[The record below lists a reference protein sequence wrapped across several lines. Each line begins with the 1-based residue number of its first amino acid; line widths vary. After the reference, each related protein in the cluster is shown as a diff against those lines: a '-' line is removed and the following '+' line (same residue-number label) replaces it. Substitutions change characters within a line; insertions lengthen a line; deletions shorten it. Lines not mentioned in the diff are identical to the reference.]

1 MTFTGLTQRN
11 EELSADLTEKEA
23 EVDNLEARVADLKDM
38 LKDAQENDVDQGL
51 KEHSDNLIKS
61 ELEMEVAE
69 LQARLQATEQE
80 LEAARQGATQQEM
93 ALAELQQQAAGRG
106 FNAVVIAFTIANEM
120 TDLG

>member
-80 LEAARQGATQQEM
+80 LEAARQGATQHEM
-93 ALAELQQQAAGRG
+93 ALAELQQQAAGMG
-106 FNAVVIAFTIANEM
+106 FMTVVIEFTVGN
-120 TDLG
+120 D